1 MSLFSWLQN
10 IVSPPLDD
18 DPESDASYEWDQ
30 NARIILAIIVMIMAR
45 IILAIIVMIMAA
57 IVMYWILQ

>member
-30 NARIILAIIVMIMAR
+30 NARIILAIIVMIMA
-45 IILAIIVMIMAA
+45 AII
-57 IVMYWILQ
+57 MYWILR

>member
-10 IVSPPLDD
+10 LVTPPLDD

-30 NARIILAIIVMIMAR
+30 NARIILAIIVMVIA
-45 IILAIIVMIMAA
+45 AII
-57 IVMYWILQ
+57 MYWILR